1 MSDIHAVNGAKF
13 YIGSAMAAQADDLA
27 ESDFSGVTW
36 QEVDGWETMGAI
48 GDQAEVIT
56 TQLINRSRAYKSK
69 GTYDAGDMEN
79 TFADIP
85 GDQGQADMK
94 TALDSKDNYAFRIVF
109 DDAPVGGSTGS
120 EVKFIGLVTNERQ
133 AGGSANTA
141 RMRTFTIAINSNIVF
156 TAAA

>member
-1 MSDIHAVNGAKF
+1 MSDIFAVNGAKF
-13 YIGSAMAAQADDLA
+13 FIGSAMAAQSDDLT
-27 ESDFSGVTW
+27 EGDFSGVTW

-56 TQLINRSRAYKSK
+56 ASLINRKRVYKAK

-94 TALDSKDNYAFRIVF
+94 TALDSTNSYAFKIEF
-109 DDAPVGGSTGS
+109 ADTPVGGSTPS

-133 AGGSANTA
+133 SGGSANTI

-156 TAAA
+156 TAAT